1 MIEHADSMTLEI
13 DDSIEEITAS
23 GPFSKERFAGYWTF
37 GGVFLPASLSAVPA
51 SVYFMGAI
59 DDILCL
65 DEANKYTT
73 PYLVRQPKLG
83 FTLVESL
90 PECIPANITMCMQ
103 YSQKGVEYK
112 VWDRV
117 RSLWAPSSAVSDG
130 GSVRFGN
137 SEVFM
142 GSNEL
147 QIVARNL
154 ATGCETVMDTAI
166 VFSVMSVCTILD
178 DNSAES
184 GLKVYP
190 VPANDIIYFESE
202 RIINDLIILDAG
214 GKIILSSKPGS
225 DKFEVN
231 LNGFPAAVYFFRLK
245 TSENLEFTGR
255 FIVR

>member
-1 MIEHADSMTLEI
+1 
-13 DDSIEEITAS
+13 
-23 GPFSKERFAGYWTF
+23 
-37 GGVFLPASLSAVPA
+37 
-51 SVYFMGAI
+51 MGAI

-65 DEANKYTT
+65 NEANKYTT
-73 PYLVRQPKLG
+73 PYLVRQPVLG
-83 FTLVESL
+83 FTLDEPL
-90 PECIPANITMCMQ
+90 PECIPANITVCMQ

-154 ATGCETVMDTAI
+154 ATGCETVLDTVI
-166 VFSVMSVCTILD
+166 VFNIMSVCTILD
-178 DNSAES
+178 ENLVEP
-184 GLKVYP
+184 GLKIYP
-190 VPANDIIYFESE
+190 VPAKDILYFESE
-202 RIINDLIILDAG
+202 RIISELIILDAG
-214 GKIILSSKPGS
+214 GRIILSSEPGCS
-225 DKFEVN
+225 KFEVS
-231 LNGFPAAVYFFRLK
+231 LNGFPASVYFFRLK